1 MKANEPLHRVL
12 PQGYDQRRRIAKTN
26 FATVII
32 YPERLVNRCQTTSKE
47 TVGGKDGLWPF
58 GPTETDEK
66 LRKAPAML
74 ANALCPFAAIRVH
87 MKLPSLRRYVAGLRA
102 QPERP

>member
-74 ANALCPFAAIRVH
+74 ADALCPSRQ
-87 MKLPSLRRYVAGLRA
+87 SGST
-102 QPERP
+102 